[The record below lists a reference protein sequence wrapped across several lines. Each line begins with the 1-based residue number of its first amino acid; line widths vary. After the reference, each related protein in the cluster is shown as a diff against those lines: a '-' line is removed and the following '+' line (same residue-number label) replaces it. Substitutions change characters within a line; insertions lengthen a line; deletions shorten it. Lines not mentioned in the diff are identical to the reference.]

1 MLTRSY
7 LFKDV
12 PAPQRQRAS
21 KAGHVSVHYW
31 LITQH
36 PFSPFLKEA
45 KEMQGTVY
53 YLGYRL
59 CCYNQQTQSTVA

>member
-1 MLTRSY
+1 MLTHSY

-12 PAPQRQRAS
+12 PAPPESEGLKGRS
-21 KAGHVSVHYW
+21 CSVHYW

-36 PFSPFLKEA
+36 PFSPLLKEA

-53 YLGYRL
+53 YLAYRL
-59 CCYNQQTQSTVA
+59 SCYNQQTQSTVA